1 MTGVHISTDY
11 LTSKMDETCMSR
23 LFLSSEEDEDDICGS
38 SCKKL
43 KPSQGPANQTNKETD
58 ETCTF

>member
-1 MTGVHISTDY
+1 
-11 LTSKMDETCMSR
+11 MSR